1 MSGIFDSHTH
11 YDDAA
16 FDEDREELLSSL
28 SSNGIQYV
36 VNVGASI
43 ESCRKTVEMVE
54 KYDYIYGA
62 LGIHPCEIAN
72 LTEEDYSWIR
82 EEAARNDKIVAI
94 GEIGLDYYW
103 EKENA
108 ANQKHH
114 FERQIAMA
122 KELNMP
128 VIIHSRE
135 AAKDT
140 YDIMKAMHA
149 EECGGVVHCFS
160 YHREE
165 AAKYLDMGYYI
176 GIGGSSTFKN
186 NAKAGEV
193 IAYTPMDRILLET
206 DCPYMSP
213 TPVRGRRNDS
223 RNITFVAETIA
234 VLWDTDA
241 QTVLD
246 ITAANARRIFD
257 FIGEACHDL

>member
-114 FERQIAMA
+114 FERQIAMS

-206 DCPYMSP
+206 DCPYLA
-213 TPVRGRRNDS
+213 PVPHRGKRNSSLNLPIVADLIAGIKNIS
-223 RNITFVAETIA
+223 REEVIRVTCE
-234 VLWDTDA
+234 
-241 QTVLD
+241 
-246 ITAANARRIFD
+246 NAKRMY
-257 FIGEACHDL
+257 GMEV

>member
-206 DCPYMSP
+206 DCPYLA
-213 TPVRGRRNDS
+213 PVPHRGKRNSSLNLPIVADLISGIKNIS
-223 RNITFVAETIA
+223 REEVIRVTCE
-234 VLWDTDA
+234 
-241 QTVLD
+241 
-246 ITAANARRIFD
+246 NAKRMY
-257 FIGEACHDL
+257 GMEV

>member
-82 EEAARNDKIVAI
+82 EETARNDKIVAI

-149 EECGGVVHCFS
+149 EECAGVVHCFS

-206 DCPYMSP
+206 DCPYLA
-213 TPVRGRRNDS
+213 PVPHRGKRNSSLNLPIVADLISGIKNIS
-223 RNITFVAETIA
+223 REEVIRVTCE
-234 VLWDTDA
+234 
-241 QTVLD
+241 
-246 ITAANARRIFD
+246 NAKRMY
-257 FIGEACHDL
+257 GMEV